1 MQKLTLKKI
10 ARELDVSIS
19 TVSKSLSDSAEISD
33 ETRQKIKAFAKLYNY
48 KPNNIALSLKNK
60 KTKTIG
66 VIIPQIVHHFFT
78 TVISGIEKV
87 ANENGY
93 NVIIGLSN
101 ESFTK
106 EVINMEMLAN
116 GSIDGFILS
125 VAKETQLLKDY
136 HHLEET
142 ISQGIPI
149 VMFDRAL
156 KEIECDKVVVDDTEG
171 ARASVAKLISMGSKN
186 VGIITTKDYVNVGK
200 LRTAGYERALLEN
213 NIPLNEN
220 FVLKLRD
227 EINDTENIEELEK
240 EIFSFLNRNP
250 EIDSVFA
257 VNEIYAITA
266 MKVLQKL
273 GKSIPEDIKVIGF
286 TDGFL
291 SKFSNPSLT
300 TVSQHGKLMGEK
312 AAELLITR
320 LDQDEIV
327 TDYKTIIVET
337 ELIERES
344 TS

>member
-1 MQKLTLKKI
+1 M
-10 ARELDVSIS
+10 
-19 TVSKSLSDSAEISD
+19 
-33 ETRQKIKAFAKLYNY
+33 
-48 KPNNIALSLKNK
+48 
-60 KTKTIG
+60 
-66 VIIPQIVHHFFT
+66 
-78 TVISGIEKV
+78 ISGIEKV
-87 ANENGY
+87 ANEKGY

-116 GSIDGFILS
+116 GSIDGFIIS

-156 KEIECDKVVVDDTEG
+156 KEIECDKVVVDDIEG
-171 ARASVAKLISMGSKN
+171 ARKSVSKLIASGSKN

-213 NIPLNEN
+213 NIPVNDN
-220 FVLKLRD
+220 YVLKLKD

-240 EIFSFLNRNP
+240 EIYTFLTNNP

-257 VNEIYAITA
+257 VNEIYAVTVL
-266 MKVLQKL
+266 KVLQKL
-273 GKSIPEDIKVIGF
+273 GKSIPEDIEVIGF

-312 AAELLITR
+312 AAKLLIDR
-320 LDQDEIV
+320 LDDDNDSSNYQTIV
-327 TDYKTIIVET
+327 VET
-337 ELIERES
+337 ELIERDS
-344 TS
+344 TNQI